1 MVLLP
6 CYFVIENEVIEQVAG
21 VLGALGNRTRLRI
34 VKLIAET
41 DKPLHIK
48 ALSRALKV
56 RYSAIYRHVVTLK
69 KAGIVTVHEV
79 GRSRVVALRH
89 QKELNDLLRIATQF
103 TK

>member
-1 MVLLP
+1 VL
-6 CYFVIENEVIEQVAG
+6 ENELIDRVAD

-34 VKLIAET
+34 IKLIAET
-41 DKPLHIK
+41 DRPLHIK

-56 RYSAIYRHVVTLK
+56 RYSAIYRHVATLR

-89 QKELNDLLRIATQF
+89 QKELGDLLKIATQF

>member
-6 CYFVIENEVIEQVAG
+6 CYSVIENEAIEQVAG
-21 VLGALGNRTRLRI
+21 VLGALGNRTRLGI
-34 VKLIAET
+34 VKLIAGT

-56 RYSAIYRHVVTLK
+56 RHSAIYRHVVALK

-89 QKELNDLLRIATQF
+89 QKKLNGLLRIATPF